1 MSTNITSMQ
10 ARVRLNACTEKKK
23 WKLAICVLKSEA
35 VKNVMSW
42 ESPTPSTMPATKAP
56 TETITVSSAMIVATR
71 PRPMPSTW
79 YRPNSFL
86 RRFMMKL
93 LAYTIKKA
101 MTPAKKYVR
110 SPSMLPITCAKP
122 FSSIPAMST
131 CIEMVLKA

>member
-1 MSTNITSMQ
+1 MQ

-110 SPSMLPITCAKP
+110 
-122 FSSIPAMST
+122 
-131 CIEMVLKA
+131 